1 MIVNLIAVLVLFV
14 FWGFFAGTE
23 TAFITTNKFRLNNM
37 KKKGRKSA
45 LIAHFLLEKPER
57 LFTTTL
63 VGTNI
68 SLVLSA
74 NLTSV
79 LFFELFRTSVPILS
93 IAVLTFL
100 SLIFCEIIPKNLAI
114 KHSMAFTLIVSYPLF
129 VFFIIFYPI
138 GKIFSYVSHFFI
150 RLFDVTHTGTIPQMF
165 KKKEDVKIF
174 LSSQLKK
181 RVKTETSRYFVD
193 SLDFGKKELSEVM
206 IPLVEIQALEEDK
219 KVEDCYT
226 FIRTY
231 RKSYVPVY
239 EDRID
244 NIVGIIY
251 VHDLFDHDK
260 KEKLGQIMNE
270 VLYVPENKNINE
282 LYRELFV
289 KNVPVVF
296 AVDEYGGVTGL
307 ATIYDIGEEIIGEIS
322 DFGAKKDLLVKIK
335 RDEYLCAGDVEIDEI
350 NHRLGLDIELEE
362 VVTLNGL
369 FLKKLGRIPE
379 AGDYIDISGYR
390 FIVEKSSEKKVEFV
404 RIIPKT

>member
-1 MIVNLIAVLVLFV
+1 MIVSLIAVLILFV

-37 KKKGRKSA
+37 KKKGGKSA
-45 LIAHFLLEKPER
+45 VIAHFLLEKPER

-68 SLVLSA
+68 SLVLAA

-93 IAVLTFL
+93 IVVLTFL

-114 KHSMAFTLIVSYPLF
+114 KHSMQFTLIASFPLF
-129 VFFIIFYPI
+129 VFFIIFYPV

-181 RVKTETSRYFVD
+181 RMKTETRRYFVD

-219 KVEDCYT
+219 KVEDCYS
-226 FIRTY
+226 FVRTY

-270 VLYVPENKNINE
+270 ALYVPENKNINE

-289 KNVPVVF
+289 KDVPVVF

-350 NHRLGLDIELEE
+350 NHRLDLDIELEE

-369 FLKKLGRIPE
+369 FLRKLGRIPE
-379 AGDYIDISGYR
+379 AGDHIDIAGYR
-390 FIVEKSSEKKVEFV
+390 FIVEKSSDKKVEFV

>member
-1 MIVNLIAVLVLFV
+1 VIVSLIAVLILFV

-23 TAFITTNKFRLNNM
+23 TAFITTNKFRLSNM
-37 KKKGRKSA
+37 KKKGGKSA
-45 LIAHFLLEKPER
+45 VIAHFLLEKPER

-68 SLVLSA
+68 SLVLAA

-93 IAVLTFL
+93 IVVLTFL

-114 KHSMAFTLIVSYPLF
+114 KHSMQFTLIASFPLF
-129 VFFIIFYPI
+129 VFFIIFYPV

-181 RVKTETSRYFVD
+181 RMKTETRRYFVD

-219 KVEDCYT
+219 KVEDCYS
-226 FIRTY
+226 FVRTY

-270 VLYVPENKNINE
+270 ALYVPENKNINE

-289 KNVPVVF
+289 KDVPVVF

-350 NHRLGLDIELEE
+350 NHRLDLDIELEE

-369 FLKKLGRIPE
+369 FLRKLGRIPE
-379 AGDYIDISGYR
+379 AGDHIDIAGYR
-390 FIVEKSSEKKVEFV
+390 FIVEKSSDKKVEFV

>member
-1 MIVNLIAVLVLFV
+1 VIVNLIAVLVLFV

>member
-93 IAVLTFL
+93 IAVLTFF

>member
-1 MIVNLIAVLVLFV
+1 VTVSLIALFALFV

-23 TAFITTNKFRLNNM
+23 TAFITANKFRLNNM
-37 KKKGRKSA
+37 KKKGKKSA
-45 LIAHFLLEKPER
+45 VIAHFLLEKPER

-68 SLVLSA
+68 SLVLAA
-74 NLTSV
+74 NLTSM
-79 LFFELFRTSVPILS
+79 LFFNLFKTSVPIFS
-93 IAVLTFL
+93 IVVLTFF

-114 KHSMAFTLIVSYPLF
+114 KHSMQFTLIASYPIF
-129 VFFIIFYPI
+129 VCFIIFYPV

-150 RLFDVTHTGTIPQMF
+150 RIFDVTHTGKIPQMF

-181 RVKTETSRYFVD
+181 RLKTETRRYFVD
-193 SLDFGKKELSEVM
+193 SLDFGKKELSEIM
-206 IPLVEIQALEEDK
+206 IPLVEIEALAEDK
-219 KVEDCYT
+219 RVEDCYT

-231 RKSYVPVY
+231 RKSYVPVF

-251 VHDLFDHDK
+251 VNDLFDHDK
-260 KEKLGQIMNE
+260 KEKIGKIMKE
-270 VLYVPENKNINE
+270 ALYVPENKNIND

-289 KNVPVVF
+289 KDVPVVF

-322 DFGAKKDLLVKIK
+322 GFGAKKDLLVKIK
-335 RDEYLCAGDVEIDEI
+335 RDEYLCAGDIEIDEI
-350 NHRLGLDIELEE
+350 NHRLDLDIEAED

-379 AGDYIDISGYR
+379 SGDHIDVSGYR
-390 FIVEKSSEKKVEFV
+390 FIVEMSSEKKVDFV